1 MVPSSPGSDSSHRS
15 PRRKSVLFCA
25 NCGHDSHVQGDW
37 VLHERRGSR
46 SVWYQCP
53 ECGRAVSV
61 RPTRSLEESRL
72 PSPISAGGSRKTYGT
87 PPRERSD
94 VDLWT
99 NFWDT
104 YRHVTTAWLR
114 PWSEVDVTAD

>member
-1 MVPSSPGSDSSHRS
+1 MAPSSTVSDSNCGS

-25 NCGHDSHVQGDW
+25 NCGHDSHVEGDW

-53 ECGRAVSV
+53 ECGHAVSV

-72 PSPISAGGSRKTYGT
+72 PSPISASSSRGTYGT
-87 PPRERSD
+87 PPRETPE
-94 VDLWT
+94 VELWT
-99 NFWDT
+99 DFWDT
-104 YRHVTTAWLR
+104 YRQMTTAWLR
-114 PWSEVDVTAD
+114 PWSDVDVMAD

>member
-1 MVPSSPGSDSSHRS
+1 MPTTGTATDDNGP

-25 NCGHDSHVQGDW
+25 NCGHDSHVNGDW

-61 RPTRSLEESRL
+61 RPSRSLDESRL
-72 PSPISAGGSRKTYGT
+72 PSPISAGRGTYGT
-87 PPRERSD
+87 PPKDAPEAE
-94 VDLWT
+94 LWEDI
-99 NFWDT
+99 WDT
-104 YRHVTTAWLR
+104 YRHMTTAWLQ
-114 PWSEVDVTAD
+114 PWNTSSASAD